1 MVKESLRQGTPG
13 CVSAA
18 PKCRWKVAILLGL
31 FGICTGVV
39 AAQEPAAT
47 VETAPAQAAGPAD
60 EFDRGVPRTAMRGY
74 LRACQD
80 GEYERAAAYLDLSR
94 IKPESRASEGRIL
107 ARHLKVVLD
116 HTLWVEPDTLSD
128 DPEGDLD
135 DGLPARRE
143 RVGTIHTTKQPV
155 DILLERVP
163 REDKVLIWKV
173 SASTVA
179 KIPALYRE
187 FGYGPLGDLLPAPL
201 FEISFLEIELWQ
213 WMGLVVVVAL
223 ALGGSWLI
231 AALIARVVKPLVVR
245 FRNHLESKLE
255 QLIVGPVRLAIA
267 MILFYAGSLLLA
279 LAVPVKAFL
288 NGSAKA
294 LVLAVV
300 TWLALRLV
308 DIFAIKIEDR
318 LAAGGQRTAVAVL
331 PLGRRTVK
339 VFLVIIA
346 LLALLQN
353 FGFNVTGLLAGLG
366 VGGLAVALAAQ
377 ETVKNFFGGVALIAD
392 QPVRV
397 GDFCRFGDKMG
408 TVEDISLWSTRVR
421 TLDRTVVSIPNGQFI
436 GLQLENFTRRDRMWL
451 NTKIGLQY
459 ETAPDRLR
467 QVLGEIRR
475 LLGAHEK
482 VQPNSARV
490 RFAGFGGPSL
500 QIDIVAYIL
509 TASLAEF
516 QAIREEIFLQVME
529 AVSASG
535 CKLSAP

>member
-1 MVKESLRQGTPG
+1 M
-13 CVSAA
+13 
-18 PKCRWKVAILLGL
+18 
-31 FGICTGVV
+31 
-39 AAQEPAAT
+39 
-47 VETAPAQAAGPAD
+47 
-60 EFDRGVPRTAMRGY
+60 
-74 LRACQD
+74 
-80 GEYERAAAYLDLSR
+80 
-94 IKPESRASEGRIL
+94 
-107 ARHLKVVLD
+107 
-116 HTLWVEPDTLSD
+116 
-128 DPEGDLD
+128 
-135 DGLPARRE
+135 
-143 RVGTIHTTKQPV
+143 
-155 DILLERVP
+155 
-163 REDKVLIWKV
+163 
-173 SASTVA
+173 
-179 KIPALYRE
+179 
-187 FGYGPLGDLLPAPL
+187 
-201 FEISFLEIELWQ
+201 EIELWQ
-213 WMGLVVVVAL
+213 WMGLAVVVAL

-231 AALIARVVKPLVVR
+231 AALIARIVKPLVVR

-267 MILFYAGSLLLA
+267 MILFYVGSLLLA
-279 LAVPVKAFL
+279 LSVPVEAFL

-294 LVLAVV
+294 LVLAAV

-308 DIFAIKIEDR
+308 DIFATKIEDR

-353 FGFNVTGLLAGLG
+353 VGFNVTGLLAGLG

-475 LLGAHEK
+475 LLAAHEK

-490 RFAGFGGPSL
+490 RFAGFGGPAL
-500 QIDIVAYIL
+500 HIDIVAYIL

-516 QAIREEIFLQVME
+516 QAIREEIFLQVMDV
-529 AVSASG
+529 VSASG